1 MNNWML
7 CDALIWVKFCNGL
20 VSVTLSPKDSQGCAL
35 CLQPWE
41 RITKNRQYDSTRKTI
56 PRCLSLGMNRFVFV
70 INAKVCRSVITTNLA
85 NCSYI
90 RGMRWLFLFLALAM
104 GTVVSAQDF
113 DDAVSPEAQAAAAMR
128 SKRYREAENIYRSLL
143 QRNPESMTN
152 KHLLSHAL
160 LLQQR
165 FSESDSLLRV
175 AYFQDSTH
183 PGTYWYFGISAERQ
197 DQYDRAY
204 GFFRRYIQK
213 SEQKRLQ
220 EFNQSAWLHAGSALR
235 RKMHGQGISV
245 NEWADMVYCY
255 ESYMQ
260 AQPADPLVTQ
270 LKEFVDAVRLRQP
283 RGGEKLVWSEQ

>member
-1 MNNWML
+1 M
-7 CDALIWVKFCNGL
+7 
-20 VSVTLSPKDSQGCAL
+20 
-35 CLQPWE
+35 
-41 RITKNRQYDSTRKTI
+41 
-56 PRCLSLGMNRFVFV
+56 
-70 INAKVCRSVITTNLA
+70 
-85 NCSYI
+85 
-90 RGMRWLFLFLALAM
+90 RGRFLFFTFLLS
-104 GTVVSAQDF
+104 GLVSAQDF

-165 FSESDSLLRV
+165 YSESDSLLRV
-175 AYFQDSTH
+175 AYLQDSTH

-197 DQYDRAY
+197 DHYDRAY

-235 RKMHGQGISV
+235 RKMHEQGI
-245 NEWADMVYCY
+245 NADEWANMVYCY

-260 AQPADPLVTQ
+260 AQPADPLV
-270 LKEFVDAVRLRQP
+270 ESIRNFVDAVRLKQP
-283 RGGEKLVWSEQ
+283 RAGEKLLWSEK

>member
-1 MNNWML
+1 MQWPGFGDSLSERFPGL
-7 CDALIWVKFCNGL
+7 CTLFTALG
-20 VSVTLSPKDSQGCAL
+20 
-35 CLQPWE
+35 
-41 RITKNRQYDSTRKTI
+41 KNHQEQTVRQYAKDNPALLVNGNEPLR
-56 PRCLSLGMNRFVFV
+56 FV

-165 FSESDSLLRV
+165 FRSRIVCCALLTSKTQPIRV
-175 AYFQDSTH
+175 H
-183 PGTYWYFGISAERQ
+183 IGIL
-197 DQYDRAY
+197 
-204 GFFRRYIQK
+204 GFRRSDRINMIGPMGFSAIHSEIRTKAFAGIQ
-213 SEQKRLQ
+213 SECLVACGFGVAS
-220 EFNQSAWLHAGSALR
+220 ENAWTR
-235 RKMHGQGISV
+235 
-245 NEWADMVYCY
+245 D
-255 ESYMQ
+255 
-260 AQPADPLVTQ
+260 
-270 LKEFVDAVRLRQP
+270 F
-283 RGGEKLVWSEQ
+283 GE

>member
-1 MNNWML
+1 MLCGDVRSCLIYNWIL
-7 CDALIWVKFCNGL
+7 CDALIWVKSESTL
-20 VSVTLSPKDSQGCAL
+20 SSVVISPKDSQGCAL
-35 CLQPWE
+35 FLQAENRTKHRMPTTPKYHLIFVG
-41 RITKNRQYDSTRKTI
+41 ITKDC
-56 PRCLSLGMNRFVFV
+56 RC
-70 INAKVCRSVITTNLA
+70 AITTNLG

-90 RGMRWLFLFLALAM
+90 RTMRWVFLFLAMAM
-104 GTVVSAQDF
+104 GTLVSAQDF

-160 LLQQR
+160 LLQQK

-175 AYFQDSTH
+175 AYLQDSTH

-204 GFFRRYIQK
+204 GFFRRYIEK
-213 SEQKRLQ
+213 SEMKRLQ

-283 RGGEKLVWSEQ
+283 RGGEKLLWSEQ

>member
-1 MNNWML
+1 MKN
-7 CDALIWVKFCNGL
+7 VKDCG
-20 VSVTLSPKDSQGCAL
+20 TA
-35 CLQPWE
+35 
-41 RITKNRQYDSTRKTI
+41 
-56 PRCLSLGMNRFVFV
+56 
-70 INAKVCRSVITTNLA
+70 ITTKLG

-90 RGMRWLFLFLALAM
+90 RTMRWVFFFLAMALGGVA
-104 GTVVSAQDF
+104 TAQDF
-113 DDAVSPEAQAAAAMR
+113 EDAVSPEAQAAAAMR

-165 FSESDSLLRV
+165 FGESDSLLRV
-175 AYFQDSTH
+175 AYLQDSTH

-197 DQYDRAY
+197 DQYDEAY

-235 RKMHGQGISV
+235 RKMHGAGIDA
-245 NEWADMVYCY
+245 NEWANMVYCY
-255 ESYMQ
+255 ESYLQ
-260 AQPADPLVTQ
+260 AQPADPMVPQ

-283 RGGEKLVWSEQ
+283 HGGQKLLWSEQ